1 MSPIEYYSTLGFEE
15 KNDYKY
21 YPTELQE
28 LAKNYHSF
36 KTDIKINE
44 RAETLLDFDDMIEY
58 FYKIKKAEPKYAH
71 VKVLILD
78 EAQDSSVI
86 QRKAEE
92 ALSKNFSPTATDS
105 VTIRTRLQVSTYCKR
120 LL

>member
-1 MSPIEYYSTLGFEE
+1 
-15 KNDYKY
+15 
-21 YPTELQE
+21 
-28 LAKNYHSF
+28 
-36 KTDIKINE
+36 
-44 RAETLLDFDDMIEY
+44 MIEY

-92 ALSKNFSPTATDS
+92 EYSMEEGTCGYS
-105 VTIRTRLQVSTYCKR
+105 VDGKPADKPAGPHLIRKAIRKEIKKLMNQ
-120 LL
+120 